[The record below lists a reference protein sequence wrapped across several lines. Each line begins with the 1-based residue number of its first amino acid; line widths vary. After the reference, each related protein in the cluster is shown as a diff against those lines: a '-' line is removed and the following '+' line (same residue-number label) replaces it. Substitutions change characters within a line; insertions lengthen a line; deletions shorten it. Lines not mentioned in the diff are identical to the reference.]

1 MKILVC
7 DQISQDG
14 IDLLRS
20 SKAEFEY
27 VPEISHDEL
36 AVKISD
42 FEAIIVRSRTRV
54 TKDVLLRANRLLI
67 VARAGVGVDNIDVEF
82 AKERGIEVVNTPD
95 ALTNA
100 VAEFTI
106 GLMIDLSRSITNA
119 ATTLRNMEWKKAQFM
134 GSELQGKVYGAIG
147 VGRIGR
153 RVIELAH
160 AFGMKIIAHD
170 IVEIPKEF
178 TSSYEVEMT
187 NQDEVFRRADF
198 LDLHVPLTNETRHL
212 VNREKIE
219 MMKQSAFLVNT
230 SRGQVIDEQA
240 VLVALEKE
248 RIAGAA
254 LDVFETE
261 PPTRESLLQ
270 NKRVIPTP
278 HIAGQTLEAQ
288 SKAAISAVRQVLDF
302 LSIKT

>member
-27 VPEISHDEL
+27 APEISHDEL
-36 AVKISD
+36 ATKISD

-54 TKDVLLRANRLLI
+54 TKDLLLRANRLRI

-119 ATTLRNMEWKKAQFM
+119 ATRLRNMEWKKAQFV

-240 VLVALEKE
+240 LLVALEKE

>member
-54 TKDVLLRANRLLI
+54 TKDVLLRANRLRI

>member
-54 TKDVLLRANRLLI
+54 TKDVLLRANRLRI

-119 ATTLRNMEWKKAQFM
+119 ATTLRNMEWKKAQFV

>member
-27 VPEISHDEL
+27 APEISHDEL
-36 AVKISD
+36 ATKISD

-54 TKDVLLRANRLLI
+54 TKDLLLRANRLRI

-119 ATTLRNMEWKKAQFM
+119 ATRLRNMEWKKAQFV

-240 VLVALEKE
+240 LLVVLEKE